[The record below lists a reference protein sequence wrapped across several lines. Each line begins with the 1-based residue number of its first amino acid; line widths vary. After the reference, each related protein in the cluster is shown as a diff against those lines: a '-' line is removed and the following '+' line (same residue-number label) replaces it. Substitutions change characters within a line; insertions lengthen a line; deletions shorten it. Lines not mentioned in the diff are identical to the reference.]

1 MGFYDRL
8 FGKINTNDIE
18 SKIENFSN
26 KPSENENRE
35 ISFSMKYWIDWK
47 PETKEK
53 DWSKTS
59 CCYEEEGGE
68 RYKLLCKRLYDLDR
82 LYTRAEIESI
92 SLKLGY
98 SVFDSPGGSD
108 DCCCYWNSKVIP
120 TIKK

>member
-1 MGFYDRL
+1 MGFFNKL
-8 FGKINTNDIE
+8 FGKKNSTLIE
-18 SKIENFSN
+18 SKNEDDSTNHTEDN
-26 KPSENENRE
+26 KRE
-35 ISFSMKYWIDWK
+35 ISFSMKYWIEWK

-53 DWSKTS
+53 DWSKTT

-68 RYKLLCKRLYDLDR
+68 RYKLLCKRLYELDR

-120 TIKK
+120 TVKK

>member
-1 MGFYDRL
+1 MGFFDRL
-8 FGKINTNDIE
+8 FGKINTNEIE
-18 SKIENFSN
+18 SKIENISN
-26 KPSENENRE
+26 TPSENENRE

-53 DWSKTS
+53 DWLKTS